1 MTTPPPPSAR
11 LRLRGGEVDAR
22 LVWPADAPTGMLVL
36 LVGELEEGEH
46 IARRLSNALGVVSLV
61 APSED
66 GATAIGWA
74 ADHAA
79 QLGVRSGRLML
90 GGLHAGV
97 DAAVEL
103 AARARDDGW
112 PDVTLTNLKGQ
123 TL

>member
-1 MTTPPPPSAR
+1 MPTPSPGTSAR

-61 APSED
+61 APFQD
-66 GATAIGWA
+66 GATAVVWA

-97 DAAVEL
+97 DAAVQL
-103 AARARDDGW
+103 AARAREDGW
-112 PDVTLTNLKGQ
+112 PDLILANP
-123 TL
+123 